1 MMMKKSNWQRA
12 HITVVYHMTLMIMRI
27 MTMIFIWMMT
37 MMIIRIMIMMMRKTT
52 WHRQRAHMTV
62 VDHIMMMMMIK
73 NMMTMTIMM
82 TKTAWQRAHMTV
94 VDHMERE
101 SGVRAAAKV
110 IFKILKMFMHVVI
123 KSFNMSELYLSLV
136 DFKSEGYWWCM
147 NSASIAFNVFDESQ
161 LGKTEG

>member
-1 MMMKKSNWQRA
+1 
-12 HITVVYHMTLMIMRI
+12 
-27 MTMIFIWMMT
+27 
-37 MMIIRIMIMMMRKTT
+37 
-52 WHRQRAHMTV
+52 
-62 VDHIMMMMMIK
+62 
-73 NMMTMTIMM
+73 
-82 TKTAWQRAHMTV
+82 MTV

-147 NSASIAFNVFDESQ
+147 NSASIAFMWLMNLNQARQRDRSR
-161 LGKTEG
+161 

>member
-1 MMMKKSNWQRA
+1 MKIIRMMTMMMMKKSNWQRA
-12 HITVVYHMTLMIMRI
+12 HMTVVYHMTLMIMRI

-37 MMIIRIMIMMMRKTT
+37 MMIIRMMIMMMRKTT

-82 TKTAWQRAHMTV
+82 TKTTWQRAHMTV

-110 IFKILKMFMHVVI
+110 IFMILKMFKHVVI
-123 KSFNMSELYLSLV
+123 KSLCQNCTFHWWTLKVRVIGTMVVYEFSL
-136 DFKSEGYWWCM
+136 
-147 NSASIAFNVFDESQ
+147 NSV
-161 LGKTEG
+161 